1 MFERY
6 RKAVRLCLC
15 LFLIVCISTACGDE
29 MYDIPVSELKEKMDA
44 AMPGLPEMTVIRNTD
59 GDAEGNLAR
68 LLELDYDLVK
78 EYYYEYAK
86 EGTAEEMAV
95 LRMKD
100 TNGVIDAKNSFSA
113 RLEQRRNM
121 YQTYLPDEVSKLEKA
136 RIVVKGNYIAFVV
149 SNSPDGG
156 ADAFEN
162 ALK

>member
-1 MFERY
+1 MIEKY
-6 RKAVRLCLC
+6 RKAGKLCLC
-15 LFLIVCISTACGDE
+15 LILIACISTACGDE
-29 MYDIPVSELKEKMDA
+29 VYDISVFELKEKMDE
-44 AMPGLPEMTVIRNTD
+44 AMPGLPEMTVIYSTD
-59 GDAEGNLAR
+59 EEAEGNLAR

-86 EGTAEEMAV
+86 EGSAEEMAV

-113 RLEQRRNM
+113 RLEQRKNM
-121 YQTYLPDEVSKLEKA
+121 YQTYSPDEVSKLEKA
-136 RIVVKGNYIAFVV
+136 RIVVKGNYIAVVV

>member
-1 MFERY
+1 MLGKY
-6 RKAVRLCLC
+6 RKIVRLCLC
-15 LFLIVCISTACGDE
+15 LLLLTCVSTACGDE
-29 MYDIPVSELKEKMDA
+29 VYGISVSELKEKMDE
-44 AMPGLPEMTVIRNTD
+44 AMPGLPEMTVIRSTD
-59 GDAEGNLAR
+59 DDAEGNLAR
-68 LLELDYDLVK
+68 LLELDYGLVK

-113 RLEQRRNM
+113 RLEQRKNM
-121 YQTYLPDEVSKLEKA
+121 YQTYLPDEVPKLEKA